1 MSKLKKIALL
11 CFVLFSVMFMLCA
24 CDWSNN
30 NATIFAIDVQQS
42 TGGYISPDKQLA
54 EPGETVTLTVRT
66 DSGYRLSLLAYNSI
80 VIDGNSFEMPN
91 RNVTITARFDTIYNV
106 RVLNSTGGTITVDK
120 RQAVAG
126 ETVSVS
132 VQTQQHYVLEALL
145 VNGGEIDGN
154 SFTMQN
160 DNVIVSAR
168 YRYLVHNVDVN
179 QTTGGYVTIDKSLA
193 AKNEVVTVTTIVD
206 AGYKLSFLTYNSVLM
221 EGNTFAM
228 PDRDVVVQ
236 AKFVRVYDVVV
247 RSNNE
252 VELQGQGKYAEG
264 EEVELA
270 TEEIDGYRFMGWKFG
285 DSIVADSLTYTFTL
299 TLDNHGT
306 YTAVYEK
313 IYLVTI
319 TNSTGG
325 TITSNKAEAI
335 EGEMVTLTVE
345 EDDGFELDKLFVNG
359 VEIDG
364 KTFEMP
370 DENVEITATYVEL

>member
-11 CFVLFSVMFMLCA
+11 CFVLFSVMFCFSA

-30 NATIFAIDVQQS
+30 NASIFAIDVQQC

-54 EPGETVTLTVRT
+54 EPGEQVTLTVRT

-80 VIDGNSFEMPN
+80 IIEGNSFEMPN

-106 RVLNSTGGTITVDK
+106 RVLNTTGGTITVDK
-120 RQAVAG
+120 KQAVAG

-132 VQTQQHYVLEALL
+132 VQTAQNYVLEAIL
-145 VNGGEIDGN
+145 VNGGEIDGT

-193 AKNEVVTVTTIVD
+193 AKDEVVTVTTFVD
-206 AGYKLSFLTYNSVLM
+206 AGYKLSFLTYNSILM
-221 EGNTFAM
+221 EGNTFQM

-236 AKFVRVYDVVV
+236 AKFVRIYDVVV
-247 RSNNE
+247 KATNE

-264 EEVELA
+264 EEVELT
-270 TEEIDGYRFMGWKFG
+270 TEELDGYRFIGWKFG
-285 DSIVADSLTYTFTL
+285 ETIVSDSPSYTFTL

-313 IYLVTI
+313 LYEVTI
-319 TNSTGG
+319 TNSVGG
-325 TITSNKAEAI
+325 TIAANKTEAI
-335 EGEMVTLTVE
+335 EGEVVTLSVE
-345 EDDGFELDKLFVNG
+345 AESGFELDKLFVNG
-359 VEIDG
+359 VEIDSYS
-364 KTFEMP
+364 FEMP
-370 DENVEITATYVEL
+370 GENVEITATYIAL